1 MGRTSVPRRRMAVLA
16 TATRRWS
23 RRGREVLLG
32 KQDLV
37 KSATAPSDAGSMM
50 TENFATMPAVW
61 VLIFDRYP
69 LDMAS
74 RESRELHCTGGPTP
88 AARLRNEGAFDRLDL
103 ESTCFEQFLLQ
114 DVRSNISADEV
125 FGGEAAFRK
134 LAEVMI
140 AADQT
145 ATLVSLTVEGAS
157 ITEHEDCSA
166 MESSL
171 RRCGVPLHS
180 VIGLDVSNCDAA
192 VSDGKGSDRA
202 LLANLVWMEA
212 RLASAENA
220 AKTILDSVF
229 TRLQSHS
236 EQPGHC
242 PVLMVTFRTGD
253 DRDVRGPLKS
263 GIAENRIHVPLWIQ
277 PHVGHACRVQA
288 LAGSFDLLPTIE
300 TFLGSALASDEASP
314 PDVAQIAD
322 SSERVVASGKQLASS
337 PGSLAFLCGAPQ
349 VCPDRLLPLNG
360 DGWKGARTEEFLLVI
375 PDRRH
380 SHTEKT
386 ESDGDDSEE
395 PSRRLF
401 VKPEDR
407 YNVNDVS
414 GTYATAADELA
425 RLIS

>member
-1 MGRTSVPRRRMAVLA
+1 
-16 TATRRWS
+16 
-23 RRGREVLLG
+23 
-32 KQDLV
+32 
-37 KSATAPSDAGSMM
+37 M
-50 TENFATMPAVW
+50 TENFATTPAVW

-69 LDMAS
+69 GNVAS
-74 RESRELHCTGGPTP
+74 EESREPHCTGGLTPT
-88 AARLRNEGAFDRLDL
+88 ARQGNAGPFDRLDL
-103 ESTCFEQFLLQ
+103 ASTCFEQFLLQ

-140 AADQT
+140 AAGQT
-145 ATLVSLTVEGAS
+145 VSLVSLTVEGAS
-157 ITEHEDCSA
+157 ITDHEDCSA

-180 VIGLDVSNCDAA
+180 AIGLDVSNRDVTA
-192 VSDGKGSDRA
+192 SDGDGPEYADRTFR
-202 LLANLVWMEA
+202 ANLVWMEA
-212 RLASAENA
+212 SLASAENV

-236 EQPGHC
+236 EQSGHC

-253 DRDVRGPLKS
+253 DRDVREPLKS

-300 TFLGSALASDEASP
+300 KFLGSARASDEASP

-322 SSERVVASGKQLASS
+322 SSERVVASGQQLASS

-349 VCPDRLLPLNG
+349 VCPDRLLKLHG
-360 DGWKGARTEEFLLVI
+360 DGWKGARTEQFLLVI
-375 PDRRH
+375 SDCGQ
-380 SHTEKT
+380 SQTEKT

-425 RLIS
+425 RLLN

>member
-1 MGRTSVPRRRMAVLA
+1 
-16 TATRRWS
+16 
-23 RRGREVLLG
+23 
-32 KQDLV
+32 
-37 KSATAPSDAGSMM
+37 MM
-50 TENFATMPAVW
+50 TENFATTPAVW

-69 LDMAS
+69 GDVAS
-74 RESRELHCTGGPTP
+74 EESREPHCTGGLTPT
-88 AARLRNEGAFDRLDL
+88 ARQGNAGPFDRLDL
-103 ESTCFEQFLLQ
+103 ASTCFEQFLLQ

-140 AADQT
+140 AAGQT
-145 ATLVSLTVEGAS
+145 VSLVSLTVEGAS
-157 ITEHEDCSA
+157 ITDHEDCSA

-180 VIGLDVSNCDAA
+180 AIGLDVSNRDVTA
-192 VSDGKGSDRA
+192 SDGDGPEHADRTF
-202 LLANLVWMEA
+202 LANLVWMEA
-212 RLASAENA
+212 SLASAENA
-220 AKTILDSVF
+220 AKTILDTVF

-253 DRDVRGPLKS
+253 DRDVREPLKS

-300 TFLGSALASDEASP
+300 KFLGSARASDEASP

-322 SSERVVASGKQLASS
+322 SSERVVASGQQLASS

-349 VCPDRLLPLNG
+349 VCPDRLLKLHG
-360 DGWKGARTEEFLLVI
+360 DGWKGARTEQFLLVI
-375 PDRRH
+375 SDWGQ
-380 SHTEKT
+380 SQTEKT
-386 ESDGDDSEE
+386 ESDDSEE
-395 PSRRLF
+395 LSRRLF

>member
-1 MGRTSVPRRRMAVLA
+1 
-16 TATRRWS
+16 
-23 RRGREVLLG
+23 
-32 KQDLV
+32 
-37 KSATAPSDAGSMM
+37 M
-50 TENFATMPAVW
+50 TKNFATVPAVW

-69 LDMAS
+69 GDVAS
-74 RESRELHCTGGPTP
+74 KESREPHCTGGLTPT
-88 AARLRNEGAFDRLDL
+88 ARLRNEGTFDRLDL

-114 DVRSNISADEV
+114 DVRRNISADEV

-140 AADQT
+140 AAGQT
-145 ATLVSLTVEGAS
+145 VSLVSLTVEGAS
-157 ITEHEDCSA
+157 ITDHEDCSA

-180 VIGLDVSNCDAA
+180 AIGLDVSNRDVTA
-192 VSDGKGSDRA
+192 SDGDGPEHADRTFR
-202 LLANLVWMEA
+202 ANLVWMEA
-212 RLASAENA
+212 SLASAENA

-236 EQPGHC
+236 EQSGHC

-253 DRDVRGPLKS
+253 DRDVREPLKS

-300 TFLGSALASDEASP
+300 KFLGSARASDEASP

-322 SSERVVASGKQLASS
+322 SSERVVASGQQLASS

-349 VCPDRLLPLNG
+349 VCPDRLLKLHG
-360 DGWKGARTEEFLLVI
+360 DGWKGARTEQFLLVI
-375 PDRRH
+375 SDCGQ
-380 SHTEKT
+380 SQTEKT

-407 YNVNDVS
+407 FNVNDFS